1 MESLNFEL
9 LLKTINK
16 SDLGIVLLDVDLKVL
31 LWNDWMAI
39 HSGKQASQVVHQS
52 LVQVCPEIKGSR
64 TSEAIVNTLKTGQPA
79 VISNVFNRTPFNLYP
94 KGVLSQENQIDPSN
108 LIQQALKII
117 PLLVAGKSH
126 YCLIQISDVSAAVKR
141 EAALEQQIRDRK
153 KAEQVLSDERAL
165 FITGP
170 TVVLTWTASPEPKI
184 NYISPNVELM
194 LGFTEQ
200 QFTQTGFH
208 FISLLHPMDVEK
220 YNKEIEIN
228 SNNDSP
234 YFEQEFRLINAIGEY
249 RWFYSLTTINRDSSG
264 NILRYLGYLLDITE
278 RKSYQD
284 LVEHHA
290 YYDEL
295 TGLPNRRMFI
305 DRLKQ
310 ELGRAKRHGY
320 MGALFFIDID
330 RFKIINDSLGH
341 KFGDLLLKLIA
352 GRLKSCIRLED
363 TVARLGGDEFVV
375 ILSNPGGTTE
385 GITQDALIVAK
396 KIRTAIGEKFQ
407 LNEHEVHSTAS
418 IGIVTFPNENTF
430 STDDLLRF
438 ADTAMYK
445 AKNEGRSK
453 IRFFNPDMQK
463 HVDERLH
470 LEESLRIAIDR
481 EEFTLSYQPLF
492 DNQNSIISAE
502 ALVRWQ
508 HPTKG
513 WISPADFIPLAEET
527 GLIIYLGEWVLREAC
542 RQLKQWESSSCFQ
555 LPQIAVNV
563 SPKQFRQPNFVSQV
577 KQILAEFEV
586 CPERLVIELT
596 EGIVIADVNDT
607 VKKMNALQS
616 LGIRIAIDDFGT
628 GYSSLTYLNTL
639 PIDVL
644 KIDQSFIRDISNDNN
659 TAIVGTI
666 ISMAK
671 HLDLKVIAEGV
682 ETEGELKYLISA
694 GCRMFQ
700 GNFFSKPISA
710 DVFVKLHVTN
720 QKKKITFKIPIIK
733 SQ

>member
-9 LLKTINK
+9 LFKTVNE
-16 SDLGIVLLDVDLKVL
+16 SDLGIILLDVDLKIL
-31 LWNDWMAI
+31 LWNNWMAD
-39 HSGKQASQVVHQS
+39 HSGKQASQVVNHSILQI
-52 LVQVCPEIKGSR
+52 CPEINGLR
-64 TSEAIVNTLKTGQPA
+64 TNEAIVNTLKTGQPA
-79 VISNVFNRTPFNLYP
+79 VISNTFNRTPFNLYP
-94 KGVLSQENQIDPSN
+94 KNSLRQKSLTNP
-108 LIQQALKII
+108 IQQALKII
-117 PLLVAGKSH
+117 PLLVAGESQ

-141 EAALEQQIRDRK
+141 ETAFEQQIRDRK

-165 FITGP
+165 FIAGP
-170 TVVLTWTASPEPKI
+170 TVVLTWTTNPEPKI
-184 NYISPNVELM
+184 NYISPNIELM

-208 FISLLHPMDVEK
+208 FIDLLHPLDVEQ
-220 YNKEIEIN
+220 YNNEVEIN

-234 YFEQEFRLINAIGEY
+234 YFEQEFRLINAEGEY
-249 RWFYSLTTINRDSSG
+249 RWLYSLTAINRDSSG
-264 NILRYLGYLLDITE
+264 NISRYSGYLLDITE
-278 RKSYQD
+278 RKNYQN
-284 LVEHHA
+284 LVEHQA

-295 TGLPNRRMFI
+295 TGLPNRRMFM
-305 DRLKQ
+305 DRLEQ

-341 KFGDLLLKLIA
+341 EIGDLLLKLIA

-363 TVARLGGDEFVV
+363 TAARLGGDEFVV
-375 ILSNPGGTTE
+375 ILSNPGGKPDE
-385 GITQDALIVAK
+385 ITQNALAAAK

-407 LNEHEVHSTAS
+407 LKENVVHSTPS
-418 IGIVTFPNENTF
+418 IGIVTFPTQNT
-430 STDDLLRF
+430 SSAEDLIRF

-445 AKNEGRSK
+445 AKNEGRNK
-453 IRFFNPDMQK
+453 IRFFNPDMQN

-470 LEESLRIAIDR
+470 LEESLRGAIDR
-481 EEFTLSYQPLF
+481 EEFTLNYQPLF

-508 HPTKG
+508 HPKMG

-527 GLIIYLGEWVLREAC
+527 GLILYLGEWILREAC
-542 RQLKQWESSSCFQ
+542 RQLKQWESISYFQ
-555 LPQIAVNV
+555 LPLIAVNV
-563 SPKQFRQPNFVSQV
+563 SPKQFRQSNFVSQV

-586 CPERLVIELT
+586 QPERLVIELT
-596 EGIVIADVNDT
+596 EGIVIADVDDT
-607 VKKMNALQS
+607 VNKMNALKS

-644 KIDQSFIRDISNDNN
+644 KIDQSFVRDISNDNN
-659 TAIVGTI
+659 TVIVGTI

-671 HLDLKVIAEGV
+671 HLGLKVIAEGV
-682 ETEGELKYLISA
+682 ETEGELKYLMSA

-700 GNFFSKPISA
+700 GYLFSKPLSA
-710 DVFVKLHVTN
+710 DLFAKFYITN
-720 QKKKITFKIPIIK
+720 QQQKITANISII
-733 SQ
+733 STQ

>member
-9 LLKTINK
+9 LFKTVNE
-16 SDLGIVLLDVDLKVL
+16 SDLGIILLDVDSKVL
-31 LWNDWMAI
+31 LWNDWMAV
-39 HSGKQASQVVHQS
+39 HSGKPASQVVHQS
-52 LVQVCPEIKGSR
+52 LIQVCPEIEGSR

-79 VISNVFNRTPFNLYP
+79 VISNTFNRAPFNLYP
-94 KGVLSQENQIDPSN
+94 KNALSQKNITDP
-108 LIQQALKII
+108 IQQALKII
-117 PLLVAGKSH
+117 PLFIAGKSQ
-126 YCLIQISDVSAAVKR
+126 YCLIQITDVSAAVKR
-141 EAALEQQIRDRK
+141 ETALEQQIRDRK

-165 FITGP
+165 FIAGP
-170 TVVLTWTASPEPKI
+170 TVVLTWTVDPEPRI
-184 NYISPNVELM
+184 NYISPNIELM

-200 QFTQTGFH
+200 KFTQTGFH
-208 FISLLHPMDVEK
+208 FINLMHPMDVEK

-234 YFEQEFRLINAIGEY
+234 YFEQEFRLVNAEGEY
-249 RWFYSLTTINRDSSG
+249 RWFYSLTAINRDSTG
-264 NILRYLGYLLDITE
+264 NISRFSGYLLDITE
-278 RKSYQD
+278 RRNYQN
-284 LVEHHA
+284 LVEHQA

-295 TGLPNRRMFI
+295 TGLPNRRMFM
-305 DRLKQ
+305 DRLEQ

-341 KFGDLLLKLIA
+341 EIGDLLLKIIA
-352 GRLKSCIRLED
+352 DRLKSCIRLED
-363 TVARLGGDEFVV
+363 TAARLGGDEFVV
-375 ILSNPGGTTE
+375 ILSNPGGKPE
-385 GITQDALIVAK
+385 QITQNALAAAK
-396 KIRTAIGEKFQ
+396 KIRAAIGEKLQ
-407 LNEHEVHSTAS
+407 LKENEVHSTPS
-418 IGIVTFPNENTF
+418 IGIVTFPTQNT
-430 STDDLLRF
+430 SNAEDLIRF

-445 AKNEGRSK
+445 AKNEGRNK
-453 IRFFNPDMQK
+453 IRFFNPDMQN
-463 HVDERLH
+463 HADERLH
-470 LEESLRIAIDR
+470 LEESMRIAIER
-481 EEFTLSYQPLF
+481 EEFTLNYQPLF
-492 DNQNSIISAE
+492 DNHNSIISAE
-502 ALVRWQ
+502 ALIRWQ

-542 RQLKQWESSSCFQ
+542 RQLKQWESTSFFQ
-555 LPQIAVNV
+555 LPLIAVNV
-563 SPKQFRQPNFVSQV
+563 SPKQFRQSNFVSQV

-586 CPERLVIELT
+586 HPERLVIELT
-596 EGIVIADVNDT
+596 EGIVIADVDDT

-644 KIDQSFIRDISNDNN
+644 KIDQSFVRDINNDNN

-671 HLDLKVIAEGV
+671 HLGLKVIAEGV
-682 ETEGELKYLISA
+682 ETEGELKYLMSA

-700 GNFFSKPISA
+700 GYLFGKPLSA
-710 DVFVKLHVTN
+710 DLFAKFHITN
-720 QKKKITFKIPIIK
+720 QQKKITANCLI
-733 SQ
+733 SAQ